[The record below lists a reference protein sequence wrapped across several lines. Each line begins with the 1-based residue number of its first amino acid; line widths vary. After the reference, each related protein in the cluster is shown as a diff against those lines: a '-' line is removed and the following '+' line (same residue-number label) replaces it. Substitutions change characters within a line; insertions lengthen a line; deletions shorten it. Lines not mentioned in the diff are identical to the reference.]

1 MGKVVET
8 HIRFRDVTDICFH
21 IRVLL
26 RRSQRSLRAEGP
38 CQRLELHVNLISCN
52 FRTPNVAIGQ
62 VRDEVHVLL
71 VLAHKVG
78 RDGDSFSLKPRSVA
92 SFSLTLCMY

>member
-38 CQRLELHVNLISCN
+38 CERLELHVNLISCN

-62 VRDEVHVLL
+62 VRDEVSLL
-71 VLAHKVG
+71 TTHTKNSKACVHM
-78 RDGDSFSLKPRSVA
+78 R
-92 SFSLTLCMY
+92 M